1 MEPERH
7 IEKLLRASAKTRRD
21 KMGAPLE
28 LHPATRRLL
37 QDEAARRA
45 PRRGEHGFFQTLLVL
60 LRRRLVLVSGV
71 AAVVVAGA
79 WVLVTRISSKDEA
92 ALAFESGRNPRQAE
106 APARATQESE
116 PAVAARDKEKSAGAD
131 LAVRSPNASR
141 SERNLKTAGPD
152 QNQPHEAAVPPV
164 AREDARGMTGAVPPP
179 AFGNA
184 EIQSRLKPPGGGTL
198 LSPIASSGAV
208 GGAAV
213 VVARNGAADFKL
225 DKGIATLEEV
235 PKSESAGDLAL
246 AVKAPAATALGVDRL
261 ESGQKRFA
269 EKATG
274 LAGSEPPA
282 FAASQRFAQSDAA
295 SNLQYRDKNVPAPV
309 LASFQVQPGDGEIR
323 VVDQDGSVYRGSW
336 RPESVALRDQ
346 VAVAQKAL
354 VAPATPPALLQEED
368 ARLSWSGEPAAQNY
382 FFRVAGMN
390 QSLKQN
396 VVFTGNL
403 AVTNGMPLVQ
413 SNLFSAGGGGAG
425 GSQNAVANQSLQ
437 FLLSNS
443 RISGTAVIDN
453 TNEIIINAV
462 PVAP

>member
-45 PRRGEHGFFQTLLVL
+45 PRRGERGFFPTLLAL
-60 LRRRLVLVSGV
+60 LRRRLVLVSCA
-71 AAVVVAGA
+71 AAVVLAGA
-79 WVLVTRISSKDEA
+79 WVLLTRIGSKEEA
-92 ALAFESGRNPRQAE
+92 TLAFESGRDRRQAE
-106 APARATQESE
+106 APARATAAE
-116 PAVAARDKEKSAGAD
+116 PAVAALDKEKSAGAD
-131 LAVRSPNASR
+131 SAVRSRNASR
-141 SERNLKTAGPD
+141 LERNLKTAGPD

-164 AREDARGMTGAVPPP
+164 ARVDASAVTGAAQPPALGNADARFA
-179 AFGNA
+179 
-184 EIQSRLKPPGGGTL
+184 LKPAEGRSL
-198 LSPIASSGAV
+198 RSSIESSGAV

-413 SNLFSAGGGGAG
+413 SNVFGAG
-425 GSQNAVANQSLQ
+425 GRGVGGFQNAVVNQSLQ